1 MVEVLVYLTAK
12 VIHIDIDYICISIEI
27 FIPYML
33 QKGEAIQGRTLI
45 QYEIFQQAVFLD
57 RKVYRRT
64 VTKRPVAG
72 RVETQVA
79 TAQGLSLI
87 HI

>member
-1 MVEVLVYLTAK
+1 
-12 VIHIDIDYICISIEI
+12 
-27 FIPYML
+27 ML

-57 RKVYRRT
+57 REVYRRT

-79 TAQGLSLI
+79 TAQGSRGSLRSNPPQKSFDTCFQFLKAKRFDQVI
-87 HI
+87 VCPG